1 MIPVTTYFDE
11 QTVME
16 QEAFE
21 HYKKIEAENFHLKK
35 QLQNKNKDIKRLKHV
50 IRTYKIREEKANAN
64 RKPPY
69 KNRGRR

>member
-1 MIPVTTYFDE
+1 MTTYIDE

-50 IRTYKIREEKANAN
+50 IRTYKIREEKANQH
-64 RKPPY
+64 RKPEY
-69 KNRGRR
+69 KNNRRGKR